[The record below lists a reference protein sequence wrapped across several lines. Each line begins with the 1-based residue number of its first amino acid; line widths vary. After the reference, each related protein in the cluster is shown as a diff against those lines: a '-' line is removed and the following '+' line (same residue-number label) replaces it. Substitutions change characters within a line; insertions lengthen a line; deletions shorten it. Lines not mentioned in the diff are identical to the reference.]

1 MIRVKRLL
9 KSFRYAFKGIARV
22 FREEQNIKIQTTVG
36 LAVIFFAAICQVT
49 RFEWLVLIIVITV
62 VILMEILNSAVE
74 RVTDLLKPR
83 LDIYVKEI
91 KDIMAAAV
99 MFSSISAVIIG
110 IIIFAPRL
118 IRLADLSG

>member
-1 MIRVKRLL
+1 MINIKRLF
-9 KSFRYAFKGIARV
+9 KSFRYAVKGIIKV
-22 FREEQNIKIQTTVG
+22 FQEEQNLKIQISAGSIVVILATVCG
-36 LAVIFFAAICQVT
+36 VSRAD
-49 RFEWLVLIIVITV
+49 WLILIITISI

-99 MFSSISAVIIG
+99 MFASLAAVIIG
-110 IIIFAPRL
+110 TIIFWPYL
-118 IRLADLSG
+118 L

>member
-1 MIRVKRLL
+1 MIRIKRLL
-9 KSFRYAFKGIARV
+9 KSFRYAFKGLARV
-22 FREEQNIKIQTTVG
+22 FREEQNIKIQSFAGILVVLVG
-36 LAVIFFAAICQVT
+36 LFFGVSRAD
-49 RFEWLVLIIVITV
+49 WLILIITISV

-99 MFSSISAVIIG
+99 MFASLSSVVIG
-110 IIIFAPRL
+110 LIIFWPYL
-118 IRLADLSG
+118 F